1 MKDDAYHLK
10 VIELVKDRCI
20 LLSDFKEQGA
30 YFFKDPAKFDMDA
43 IQSKWSAEKTVFF
56 QQFSEALHGVSNW
69 STLEIE
75 NCFKSLATSLN
86 IKPGEVQLPFRIML
100 VGGKFGPPVFDIACM
115 IGKEATIHRIQ
126 HVLTLLK

>member
-1 MKDDAYHLK
+1 MLF
-10 VIELVKDRCI
+10 R
-20 LLSDFKEQGA
+20 S
-30 YFFKDPAKFDMDA
+30 
-43 IQSKWSAEKTVFF
+43 IQSKWSAEKSAFF

-69 STLEIE
+69 STPEIE

-100 VGGKFGPPVFDIACM
+100 VGGKFGPPVFDIAFM
-115 IGKEATIHRIQ
+115 IGKETTIHRIQ